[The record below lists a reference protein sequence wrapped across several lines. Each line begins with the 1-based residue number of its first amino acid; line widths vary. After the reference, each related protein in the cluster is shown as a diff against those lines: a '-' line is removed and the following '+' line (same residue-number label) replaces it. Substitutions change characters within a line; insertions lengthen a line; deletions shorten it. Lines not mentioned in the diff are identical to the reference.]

1 MTQTASP
8 NVNAA
13 RDPGFKLEPRVQDK
27 LQSQAREVMNSGA
40 DKMSDFGD
48 STAEA
53 YNTIR
58 KNVVE
63 TATDLG
69 NRSKKVLGNVD
80 TMVKANPVRSSL
92 IMMGV
97 GVLVGLAS
105 RGLWGRKH

>member
-1 MTQTASP
+1 MTQSVSTNA
-8 NVNAA
+8 NAA
-13 RDPGFKLEPRVQDK
+13 RDPAFKLEPRVQG
-27 LQSQAREVMNSGA
+27 QAREALNTA
-40 DKMSDFGD
+40 AEKISDFGD
-48 STAEA
+48 STADA
-53 YNTIR
+53 YNIVR

-80 TMVKANPVRSSL
+80 TMVKAHPVRSSL

-105 RGLWGRKH
+105 RGLWSHKH